1 MPIYEFECP
10 DCDILFE
17 ERLPLAQLDEV
28 VVECPICYTPRVKK
42 VISAPTFLIN
52 RGRSN
57 PSGAEVDSGESG
69 AEEAAEP
76 RAFDTPEAPS
86 LSHPVGCACC
96 WNIGENR
103 RSPDRILEDKC

>member
-42 VISAPTFLIN
+42 VVSAPTFLIS
-52 RGRSN
+52 RGHSN
-57 PSGAEVDSGESG
+57 PSGTEVDSGESG

-76 RAFDTPEAPS
+76 RAFETPEAPS

-103 RSPDRILEDKC
+103 RSPGRILEVE

>member
-17 ERLPLAQLDEV
+17 ERLSLAQLDEV

-42 VISAPTFLIN
+42 VVSAPTFLIS
-52 RGRSN
+52 RGHSN
-57 PSGAEVDSGESG
+57 PSGTEADSGGSG

-76 RAFDTPEAPS
+76 GAFETLEAPS
-86 LSHPVGCACC
+86 LSHPVGCVCC

-103 RSPDRILEDKC
+103 RSPGRILEAE

>member
-1 MPIYEFECP
+1 MSIYEFECP
-10 DCDILFE
+10 DCDVLFE
-17 ERLPLAQLDEV
+17 ERISHGQLDEA

-42 VISAPTFLIN
+42 VISAPAFLIS

-76 RAFDTPEAPS
+76 GAFETPEARS
-86 LSHPVGCACC
+86 LRHPVGRACC
-96 WNIGENR
+96 WNIG
-103 RSPDRILEDKC
+103 

>member
-17 ERLPLAQLDEV
+17 EQLPLAQLDEV

-42 VISAPTFLIN
+42 VISAPTFLISQ
-52 RGRSN
+52 GRSN
-57 PSGAEVDSGESG
+57 PSGAEVDFGELD

-76 RAFDTPEAPS
+76 RAFETPEVPS
-86 LSHPVGCACC
+86 LSHPAGCVCC

-103 RSPDRILEDKC
+103 RSSGRILEDE

>member
-42 VISAPTFLIN
+42 VISAPSFLIN
-52 RGRSN
+52 RGCSN
-57 PSGAEVDSGESG
+57 PSGAEVDSGESS
-69 AEEAAEP
+69 AKEAAEP
-76 RAFDTPEAPS
+76 GAFDTPEAS
-86 LSHPVGCACC
+86 NLSHPIGCACC

-103 RSPDRILEDKC
+103 RSPNRILEDK

>member
-17 ERLPLAQLDEV
+17 ERLSVAQLDEV
-28 VVECPICYTPRVKK
+28 VVECPICYTPRVEK
-42 VISAPTFLIN
+42 VISAPTFLIS

-57 PSGAEVDSGESG
+57 LSDTEVDSGESG
-69 AEEAAEP
+69 TEEAAEP
-76 RAFDTPEAPS
+76 GELETPEAPS
-86 LSHPVGCACC
+86 LNHPAGCACC

-103 RSPDRILEDKC
+103 RSPGRILETE

>member
-17 ERLPLAQLDEV
+17 EQLPLAQFGEV

-42 VISAPTFLIN
+42 VISAPTFLIS
-52 RGRSN
+52 RGSPN
-57 PSGAEVDSGESG
+57 PSGAEVDFGESG
-69 AEEAAEP
+69 AEESTEP
-76 RAFDTPEAPS
+76 GAFETPEAPS
-86 LSHPVGCACC
+86 FSHPAGCVCC

-103 RSPDRILEDKC
+103 RSPGRILEDE

>member
-17 ERLPLAQLDEV
+17 ERLSLAQLDEV

-42 VISAPTFLIN
+42 VVNAPAFLIS

-57 PSGAEVDSGESG
+57 PSGTEVDFGESG
-69 AEEAAEP
+69 AGEAAEP
-76 RAFDTPEAPS
+76 RAFETPEVPN

-103 RSPDRILEDKC
+103 HSPGRILEDE

>member
-17 ERLPLAQLDEV
+17 ERLSLAQLDEV

-42 VISAPTFLIN
+42 VVSAPTFLIS
-52 RGRSN
+52 RGCSN
-57 PSGAEVDSGESG
+57 PSGAEVNSGESG
-69 AEEAAEP
+69 AEEAAKP
-76 RAFDTPEAPS
+76 GAFETPEASS

-103 RSPDRILEDKC
+103 RSSGRILEDE

>member
-17 ERLPLAQLDEV
+17 ERLSLAQLDEV
-28 VVECPICYTPRVKK
+28 VVECPICYTPRVEK
-42 VISAPTFLIN
+42 VISAPTFLIS

-57 PSGAEVDSGESG
+57 PPGAEVDSGESDT
-69 AEEAAEP
+69 EEGAEP
-76 RAFDTPEAPS
+76 RAFETPEAPS
-86 LSHPVGCACC
+86 LSHPAGCTCC

-103 RSPDRILEDKC
+103 GSPGRILEDE

>member
-17 ERLPLAQLDEV
+17 EQLPLAQLDEV

-42 VISAPTFLIN
+42 VISAPTLLISQ
-52 RGRSN
+52 GRSN
-57 PSGAEVDSGESG
+57 PSGAEVDFGESG

-76 RAFDTPEAPS
+76 GAFETPEVPN
-86 LSHPVGCACC
+86 LNHPVGCACC

-103 RSPDRILEDKC
+103 RLPGRILEDE

>member
-1 MPIYEFECP
+1 MPTYEFECP

-17 ERLPLAQLDEV
+17 ERLSPAQLDEV

-42 VISAPTFLIN
+42 VISDPTFLIS

-57 PSGAEVDSGESG
+57 PSGTEVDSGESG

-76 RAFDTPEAPS
+76 GAFEAPEARS
-86 LSHPVGCACC
+86 LSHPVGCTCC
-96 WNIGENR
+96 WNFGESR
-103 RSPDRILEDKC
+103 RSPSRILEAE